1 MAGEQG
7 KTVAATSGGS
17 GSGKKRRKRWE
28 GGGEMRQAVTGAAAA
43 AIGGG
48 SRDGPE
54 LAQSELREEPSSDL
68 PPSRVDQHVAI

>member
-1 MAGEQG
+1 
-7 KTVAATSGGS
+7 
-17 GSGKKRRKRWE
+17 
-28 GGGEMRQAVTGAAAA
+28 MRQAVTGAAAA